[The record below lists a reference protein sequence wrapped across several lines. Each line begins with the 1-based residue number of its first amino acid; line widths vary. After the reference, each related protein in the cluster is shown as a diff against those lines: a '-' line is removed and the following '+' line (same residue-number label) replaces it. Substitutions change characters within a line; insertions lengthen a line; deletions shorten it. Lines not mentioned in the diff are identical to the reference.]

1 MRTALAAS
9 AAVALL
15 ATAIAASRGAGLI
28 DGATS
33 AAVVGSP
40 AASLRPA
47 YLPAP
52 EPGYIV
58 YPDSA
63 DALPSASCYWTR
75 KPLYDL
81 DHHVIGW
88 RGRPVAVCPQAK
100 LSAEAK

>member
-1 MRTALAAS
+1 MRTALAALL
-9 AAVALL
+9 AVAAM
-15 ATAIAASRGAGLI
+15 ATASHGAGLI

-33 AAVVGSP
+33 AAVVGNP
-40 AASLRPA
+40 VPNARPA

-63 DALPSASCYWTR
+63 AALPSESCYWTR

-81 DHHVIGW
+81 DHNVIGW
-88 RGRPVAVCPQAK
+88 RGRPIAVCPQTKPSALAK
-100 LSAEAK
+100 